1 MTPRADI
8 QKVLWNA
15 CDSFRGKIDSS
26 RYKDYILSMLFVKYL
41 SDVTKEKREKYMQ
54 QYAGD
59 ERRVERAMSRERFVM
74 DKNSTFDYLYENRND
89 TAIGEK
95 INIALAN
102 IEKNNSFYW
111 CIQYLNEVLYKCNC
125 KYAMLKGAYL
135 CHYYPKGYRTS
146 SDIDLL
152 VKPEDVTQIGNA
164 LSIAGFKQGNIRNGN
179 FIPATRKEIIESK
192 MLRGETVP
200 YIKELNFPNMK
211 YLEVD
216 INFSL
221 DYKNS
226 STDALESMLEK
237 ASKREIRGADVT
249 TLDESDFFIHLC
261 AHLYKE
267 ASTLPWVEIMR
278 DMTLYKYCDIYLL
291 LEDMT
296 MPRLERIFERAT
308 ELGIEKE
315 CAFTIIQTA
324 ELFDITNNVAVDIA
338 RSVLINDSNFVHRVI
353 DPKENKTYI
362 FTEKNIFERFFA
374 DSRKDLLKEEI

>member
-1 MTPRADI
+1 MKPEEK
-8 QKVLWNA
+8 Q
-15 CDSFRGKIDSS
+15 
-26 RYKDYILSMLFVKYL
+26 LFKSL
-41 SDVTKEKREKYMQ
+41 CNFK
-54 QYAGD
+54 A
-59 ERRVERAMSRERFVM
+59 ERFDEELLKFATPAVLGHIFFNRM
-74 DKNSTFDYLYENRND
+74 QSIAYGTLCKHGLLGKVNREFRNSLRGAYEQNV
-89 TAIGEK
+89 
-95 INIALAN
+95 
-102 IEKNNSFYW
+102 EKNNSFYW
-111 CIQYLNEVLYKCNC
+111 CIQYLNEVLAKCNC

-152 VKPEDVTQIGNA
+152 VNPEDVTQIGNA
-164 LSIAGFKQGNIRNGN
+164 LSIAGFKQGNVRNGE

-226 STDALESMLEK
+226 STDVLESMLEK
-237 ASKREIRGADVT
+237 ASKREIRGADVM

-267 ASTLPWVEIMR
+267 ASTLPWVEMMR

-296 MPRLERIFERAT
+296 MPRLEKIFVRAT
-308 ELGIEKE
+308 ELGMEKE
-315 CAFTIIQTA
+315 CAFAILQTV
-324 ELFDITNNVAVDIA
+324 ELFDITNKIVLDMAL
-338 RSVLINDSNFVHRVI
+338 SVLINDSDFIHRVI
-353 DPKENKTYI
+353 DPKESKNYI

-374 DSRKDLLKEEI
+374 DSRKDLLKEEL

>member
-1 MTPRADI
+1 MKTEEK
-8 QKVLWNA
+8 Q
-15 CDSFRGKIDSS
+15 
-26 RYKDYILSMLFVKYL
+26 LFKSL
-41 SDVTKEKREKYMQ
+41 CNFK
-54 QYAGD
+54 A
-59 ERRVERAMSRERFVM
+59 ERFDEELLKFATPAVLGHLFFNRM
-74 DKNSTFDYLYENRND
+74 QAIAYGTLRDHGLLGKVNREFRNSLRSAYEQNV
-89 TAIGEK
+89 
-95 INIALAN
+95 
-102 IEKNNSFYW
+102 EKNNSFYW
-111 CIQYLNEVLYKCNC
+111 CVQYLDEVLSKCNC

-152 VKPEDVTQIGNA
+152 VRPEDVTQIGNA
-164 LSIAGFKQGNIRNGN
+164 LSIAGFKQGNIRNGE

-200 YIKELNFPNMK
+200 YIKELNFPNMR

-226 STDALESMLEK
+226 ATNTLDMMLEK
-237 ASKREIRGADVT
+237 ASKREIRGAEVM

-267 ASTLPWVEIMR
+267 ATTLPWVEMMR

-291 LEDMT
+291 LSDMSGSQ
-296 MPRLERIFERAT
+296 LEKIFERAKT
-308 ELGIEKE
+308 IGMEKE
-315 CAFTIIQTA
+315 YAFAIIQTSK
-324 ELFDITNNVAVDIA
+324 LFDVSNRLAKETAGCILMNNLEHI
-338 RSVLINDSNFVHRVI
+338 HRVI
-353 DPKENKTYI
+353 SPKDNKTFI

-374 DSRKDLLKEEI
+374 DSRKELLKEEI